1 MWSSLLAS
9 PSLTEYIS
17 LNQSALAEAYSFVT
31 DWLRTHSLPYRPSYA
46 GHFVL
51 VDLRDCLGL
60 FESDSKEQQRKKEV
74 QLLEELVDEG
84 VFLGPGESW

>member
-9 PSLTEYIS
+9 PALPEYIQF
-17 LNQSALAEAYSFVT
+17 NQTALAEAYSFT
-31 DWLRTHSLPYRPSYA
+31 TSWLHTRALPYRPAYA

-51 VDLRDCLGL
+51 IDLRQYVGL
-60 FESDSKEQQRKKEV
+60 LNDDSKEQQLKKEV

-84 VFLGPGESW
+84 VFLGPGEFD